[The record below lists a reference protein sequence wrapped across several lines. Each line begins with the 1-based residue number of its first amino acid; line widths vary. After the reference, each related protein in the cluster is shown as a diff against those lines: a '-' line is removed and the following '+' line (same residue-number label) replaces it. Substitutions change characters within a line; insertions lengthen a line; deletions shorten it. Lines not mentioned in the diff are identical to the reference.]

1 MAIPSVGSNKAA
13 SASAAPAA
21 NKKRLAGKSPTHRLS
36 VAHGD
41 KDNRTYTSL
50 AFMFPTN
57 FGQDSKA
64 LGGGEL
70 LPQTDDDSGIQK
82 NGLVKYFVTKNRDDS
97 TVLIKRTKETLED
110 EKGKFTTIATFKR
123 IEKDGKVLLVGEVSP
138 TEVYFCSPW
147 APKN

>member
-1 MAIPSVGSNKAA
+1 MAIPSVGSNK
-13 SASAAPAA
+13 SAAPV
-21 NKKRLAGKSPTHRLS
+21 KKRIAGKSPTHRLS

-110 EKGKFTTIATFKR
+110 EKGKFTTLATFKR

-147 APKN
+147 APKS